1 MDPEAFLEMAN
12 QVTKL
17 KMFPYFDVAH
27 CALCCLYVRE
37 DLGTGEDANPFEC
50 VWFCGSLDLPVDL
63 ERKNRTARYNSSC
76 DNSPR
81 SIYKPVPIVRK
92 LSKHFLYKNAVQP
105 FFLFGYVLYNNN
117 LPYGSQSLNC
127 GDVSFV
133 PVPSSGAYSPRP
145 NNQLFLEAEVMS
157 FSCDARGGNGCIY
170 FLVLFSLFALRYKM
184 LLFRSEAHTR

>member
-1 MDPEAFLEMAN
+1 MRMRTPLSVCGFVGHLTFLSIWS
-12 QVTKL
+12 
-17 KMFPYFDVAH
+17 
-27 CALCCLYVRE
+27 VRIE
-37 DLGTGEDANPFEC
+37 L
-50 VWFCGSLDLPVDL
+50 LDIILPVIIRL
-63 ERKNRTARYNSSC
+63 GLYTNLFLLFANYLNTFCIRMQSS
-76 DNSPR
+76 
-81 SIYKPVPIVRK
+81 
-92 LSKHFLYKNAVQP
+92 H